1 MTATPPPR
9 FNPPYPPTPQPY
21 RGHPVQHPGHP
32 GQPYPRR
39 PRRTKVIAI
48 AAAAAAGL
56 MAIAIAVSLS
66 SESTTTSSRNSSPTT
81 SEVAPSSSDDW
92 YRAVCRTGTFDNG
105 QGGLRNADRGV
116 AFCVSPVSGTTI
128 SIGQYTSEFMARDE
142 AAGPGVKSYALARTS
157 SGDWQ
162 LFISYT
168 DGTGAA
174 LAPLAKF
181 GFTVTP
187 SSP

>member
-1 MTATPPPR
+1 MTATPPPQ

-21 RGHPVQHPGHP
+21 RGPPQ
-32 GQPYPRR
+32 YPRR

-56 MAIAIAVSLS
+56 VAIAIAVSLN
-66 SESTTTSSRNSSPTT
+66 SESTTTSSRSSSPTT

-92 YRAVCRTGTFDNG
+92 YAAVCRTGTFYNG
-105 QGGLRNADRGV
+105 QGGLRNADQGV

-128 SIGQYTSEFMARDE
+128 TIGRYTSEFMARDD
-142 AAGPGVKSYALARTS
+142 AAGPGVKSYALTRTS
-157 SGDWQ
+157 SGGWQ